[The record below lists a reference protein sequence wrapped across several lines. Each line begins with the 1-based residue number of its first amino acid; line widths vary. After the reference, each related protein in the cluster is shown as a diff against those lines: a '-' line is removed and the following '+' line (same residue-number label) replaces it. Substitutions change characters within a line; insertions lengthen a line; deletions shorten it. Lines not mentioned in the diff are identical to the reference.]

1 MKDLHISVT
10 SDPRSFLSSYLS
22 WPKVHL
28 DIMISFSLQQ
38 FLYWVSRILY
48 PLDFLLPFW
57 LFPPSLISSNFLKL
71 GYPSSWIFFLSL
83 PTPRSH
89 PVHGFTI
96 CMLMV
101 PIFIA
106 EVHTS
111 PLNSRLTHSVAWHF
125 HWMSTGHFTLNRFK
139 TESCYP
145 SPAFVNP
152 ASCVSVSGSD
162 NCILLAAQAK
172 FLGNF
177 VTLLSY
183 PL

>member
-1 MKDLHISVT
+1 M
-10 SDPRSFLSSYLS
+10 
-22 WPKVHL
+22 
-28 DIMISFSLQQ
+28 MISFSLQQ

-111 PLNSRLTHSVAWHF
+111 PLNSRLVQLTNYLPSSHRNPINKLNLIHQKLNSRSSHPLPTNTNSLSVF
-125 HWMSTGHFTLNRFK
+125 LILENDNSVLPST
-139 TESCYP
+139 
-145 SPAFVNP
+145 
-152 ASCVSVSGSD
+152 
-162 NCILLAAQAK
+162 
-172 FLGNF
+172 
-177 VTLLSY
+177 
-183 PL
+183 